1 MPPSDAFHIVV
12 DPSDSGKRLDVFVAL
27 RIADL
32 SRSRAAHLI
41 LTENFNVNGA
51 LKKPGYRVCAGDQIR
66 GTIPEPEPT
75 SLEPEPIEINVL
87 HEDKDLIVINKQSG
101 IVVHPAPGHTSGT
114 LVNALLY
121 HCPDLEPIGG
131 ELRPGIV
138 HRLDK
143 DTSGVL
149 VVAKNAAAHAHLSG
163 QFSER
168 TIRKTYLALVY
179 GQMPAGT
186 GRIDLPIGRHPVDRK
201 RMSTDSRKTRAAETT
216 WKVRDSFSGV
226 SYLELNLK
234 TGRTHQAR
242 VHCAAI
248 RHAIVG
254 DPVYGGRKTVKN
266 LPEAAAILIKG
277 VGRQMLHA
285 WRLECIHP
293 GNRQAM
299 CFEAPLPEDMD
310 EIINKLR
317 SLSEQDINV

>member
-1 MPPSDAFHIVV
+1 MPSSDAFHIAV
-12 DPSDSGKRLDVFVAL
+12 DSSDSGKRLDVL
-27 RIADL
+27 IATRMANL

-41 LTENFNVNGA
+41 LTENIYVNDA
-51 LKKPGYRVCAGDQIR
+51 LKKPGYRVCAGDQIQ
-66 GTIPEPEPT
+66 GTIPEPESA
-75 SLEPEPIEINVL
+75 SLEPEPIEINIL
-87 HEDKDLIVINKQSG
+87 YEDRDLIVINKQAG
-101 IVVHPAPGHTSGT
+101 IVVHPAPGHASGT

-143 DTSGVL
+143 DTTGVL
-149 VVAKNAAAHAHLSG
+149 VVAKNSTAHAHLSE

-168 TIRKTYLALVY
+168 NIQKTYLALVY
-179 GQMPAGT
+179 GQMPAAT

-201 RMSTDSRKTRAAETT
+201 RMSTVSRKARPAETT
-216 WKVRDSFSGV
+216 WKVRERFSGV

-254 DPVYGGRKTVKN
+254 DPVYGGRKVSKN
-266 LPEAAAILIKG
+266 LADETFALIKD
-277 VGRQMLHA
+277 VDRQMLHA
-285 WRLECIHP
+285 WCLEFLHPATDKPLVFTAALPSDMNDLINRLKAYP
-293 GNRQAM
+293 
-299 CFEAPLPEDMD
+299 
-310 EIINKLR
+310 
-317 SLSEQDINV
+317 